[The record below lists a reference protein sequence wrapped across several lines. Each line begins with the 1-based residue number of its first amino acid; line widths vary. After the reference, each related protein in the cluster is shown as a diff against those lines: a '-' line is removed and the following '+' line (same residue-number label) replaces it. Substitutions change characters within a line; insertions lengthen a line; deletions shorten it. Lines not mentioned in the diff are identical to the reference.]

1 MKKPLRNAL
10 LVIAVFLLALGGWFG
25 YAFFL
30 QLKRAKMAS
39 QCAILSAAIAREAAD
54 ASDAGRRFNLDE
66 FLSHY
71 ENGPL
76 FRRDQ
81 SGRLIDSW
89 GHPLLIEQTEQGGRV
104 TTRVTS
110 VGRDGRRGTGD
121 DHFREFTFERLKP
134 NQP

>member
-1 MKKPLRNAL
+1 MLFDL
-10 LVIAVFLLALGGWFG
+10 
-25 YAFFL
+25 
-30 QLKRAKMAS
+30 
-39 QCAILSAAIAREAAD
+39 AAIAREAAD
-54 ASDAGRRFNLDE
+54 ASDVGRPFNLDE

-71 ENGPL
+71 ENGTL

-121 DHFREFTFERLKP
+121 DHFRDFTSERLKP